1 MHWLTTRFTIDLS
14 RPRLMG
20 IVNVTPDSFSD
31 GGRFLAARDALAHC
45 ERLVREGADV
55 LDLGAES
62 SRPGADPL
70 PAETEWA
77 RLEPV
82 LLEALKLGVP
92 VSVDTCKPEVMRR
105 ALDAGADIINDIWG
119 LRQPGA
125 AQAVAAHPA
134 CGVCVMHMQGDPATM
149 QRSPHYE
156 DVVGEVKDFC
166 LARAQALEALGVA
179 RGRVVIDPGI
189 GFGKRVEDNLALL
202 ARQAELLDLGFPV
215 LVGWS
220 RKSTLGALCAREVDE
235 RLSASVAA
243 ALLAAQRG
251 ASVLRVHD
259 VAATRDALSVWQ
271 AVEAATPGGASG
283 SEHSEG
289 S

>member
-1 MHWLTTRFTIDLS
+1 MYWQTTRFRLDLG

-45 ERLVREGADV
+45 ERLVREGADL

-70 PAETEWA
+70 PAEAEWA

-82 LLEALKLGVP
+82 LREALTLGLP

-105 ALDAGADIINDIWG
+105 ALDAGADIINDIRG
-119 LRQPGA
+119 LCRPGA
-125 AQAVAAHPA
+125 AQAVAAHPS

-149 QRSPHYE
+149 QHSPHYE
-156 DVVGEVKDFC
+156 DVVAEVKAFC
-166 LARAQALEALGVA
+166 LARVQALEALGVA
-179 RGRVVIDPGI
+179 RERVVIDPGI

-202 ARQAELLDLGFPV
+202 ARQRELLELGCPV

-220 RKSTLGALCAREVDE
+220 RKSTLGTLCAREVGE
-235 RLSASVAA
+235 RLAASVAA

-251 ASVLRVHD
+251 AAVLRVHD
-259 VAATRDALSVWQ
+259 VAATRDALTVWQ
-271 AVEAATPGGASG
+271 AVEAATPGA
-283 SEHSEG
+283 
-289 S
+289 

>member
-1 MHWLTTRFTIDLS
+1 M
-14 RPRLMG
+14 
-20 IVNVTPDSFSD
+20 
-31 GGRFLAARDALAHC
+31 
-45 ERLVREGADV
+45 
-55 LDLGAES
+55 
-62 SRPGADPL
+62 
-70 PAETEWA
+70 
-77 RLEPV
+77 
-82 LLEALKLGVP
+82 
-92 VSVDTCKPEVMRR
+92 
-105 ALDAGADIINDIWG
+105 
-119 LRQPGA
+119 
-125 AQAVAAHPA
+125 
-134 CGVCVMHMQGDPATM
+134 
-149 QRSPHYE
+149 
-156 DVVGEVKDFC
+156 
-166 LARAQALEALGVA
+166 A

>member
-1 MHWLTTRFTIDLS
+1 MYWQTTRFRLDLS

-20 IVNVTPDSFSD
+20 IVNVTADSFSD
-31 GGRFLAARDALAHC
+31 GGRFLAPRDALAHC
-45 ERLVREGADV
+45 ERLVREGADL

-82 LLEALKLGVP
+82 LREALTLGLP

-105 ALDAGADIINDIWG
+105 ALDAGADIVNDIRG
-119 LRQPGA
+119 LREPGA

-149 QRSPHYE
+149 QRSPCYE
-156 DVVGEVKDFC
+156 DVVAEVKEFC
-166 LARAQALEALGVA
+166 LARARALEALGVA
-179 RGRVVIDPGI
+179 RERLVIDPGI

-202 ARQAELLDLGFPV
+202 ARQSELLELGFPV
-215 LVGWS
+215 LAGWS
-220 RKSTLGALCAREVDE
+220 RKSTLGVLCAREVDE
-235 RLSASVAA
+235 RLAASVAA

-251 ASVLRVHD
+251 AAVLRVHD
-259 VAATRDALSVWQ
+259 VAATRDALTVWQ
-271 AVEAATPGGASG
+271 AVGAATPGA
-283 SEHSEG
+283 
-289 S
+289 